1 MRMADYP
8 VYLVD
13 DDPSI
18 RRSIGFMLRTSGH
31 TVQTFESGTQLL
43 GEVEQLDPGCVV
55 IDIRMPG
62 PDGLDVQ
69 EQMRKRAITFPV
81 VVMTGHGDVELAVKA
96 MKAGAIDFIE
106 KPFDKRQ
113 LFAAITEAWRRLDDD
128 DRWRTRREEAQAR
141 LKPLTT
147 RETEVLEGL
156 VKGHPN
162 KTIGYDL
169 EISPRTVEIHRAN
182 LMSKLDVHSL
192 SDLLRVA
199 FMAGVGEAD
208 EIPGK
213 D

>member
-1 MRMADYP
+1 M
-8 VYLVD
+8 
-13 DDPSI
+13 
-18 RRSIGFMLRTSGH
+18 
-31 TVQTFESGTQLL
+31 
-43 GEVEQLDPGCVV
+43 
-55 IDIRMPG
+55 
-62 PDGLDVQ
+62 
-69 EQMRKRAITFPV
+69 
-81 VVMTGHGDVELAVKA
+81 
-96 MKAGAIDFIE
+96 
-106 KPFDKRQ
+106 
-113 LFAAITEAWRRLDDD
+113 
-128 DRWRTRREEAQAR
+128 EEAQAR

-147 RETEVLEGL
+147 REKEVLEGL

-199 FMAGVGEAD
+199 FMAGVGETD